1 MFTIEITHYNTMNF
15 ISNFD
20 FSIFNSQTSYT
31 INIYQS
37 PILYTNYSSI
47 VYNKW

>member
-1 MFTIEITHYNTMNF
+1 MKF

-20 FSIFNSQTSYT
+20 FSIFNDQISYT
-31 INIYQS
+31 INIYQQ
-37 PILYTNYSSI
+37 PTIYTNYSSV